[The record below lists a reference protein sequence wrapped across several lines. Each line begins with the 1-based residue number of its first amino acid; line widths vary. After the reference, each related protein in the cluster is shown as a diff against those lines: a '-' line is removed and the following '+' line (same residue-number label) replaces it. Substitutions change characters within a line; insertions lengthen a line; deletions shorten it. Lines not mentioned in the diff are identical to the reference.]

1 MAEEDGG
8 GAGPGL
14 ERGGAAQA
22 AARRPGGAA
31 GEGARVAG
39 DELAEM
45 RAVPGGVGFEVAAAG
60 THRGVLDH
68 GGGHES
74 GRQPGGAGTPD
85 PVVIFAGRQALVEW

>member
-8 GAGPGL
+8 RAGPGL

-22 AARRPGGAA
+22 AAARPGGTA

-45 RAVPGGVGFEVAAAG
+45 GAVPGGVGFEVAAAG
-60 THRGVLDH
+60 AHRGVLDH
-68 GGGHES
+68 GGGHE
-74 GRQPGGAGTPD
+74 GGGQPDGARTPD
-85 PVVIFAGRQALVEW
+85 PVVILAGRAALGD